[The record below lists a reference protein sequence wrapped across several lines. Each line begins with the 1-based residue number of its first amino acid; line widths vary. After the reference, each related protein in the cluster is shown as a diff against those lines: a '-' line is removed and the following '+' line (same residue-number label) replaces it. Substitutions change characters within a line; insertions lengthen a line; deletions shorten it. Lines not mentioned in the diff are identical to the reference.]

1 MNWFR
6 VADFPGDADLGEL
19 HRYFDRQGLVHR
31 ITESGSR
38 QELWIANSSLVD
50 DARAFVEAWQQG
62 KLQLPDERLEDRPE
76 EPQAPISDAGQA
88 GGIAAVVQAYPLT
101 LIIIA
106 LGVAGYVILS
116 VFAQTA
122 WVSALTFQKFQPT
135 IAGLMFEPVTQALQR
150 GELWR
155 LLTPAFLHFNLLH
168 IVFNGLWIWEFGK
181 RLEVYFSRRI
191 YLTLFIAVAIGANI
205 VQYLAASDALF
216 GGLSGVVYGYLGVL
230 FVAQRIA
237 PSPVLAVPPGIF
249 IFMLLWLALG
259 VFGVIDFFLPGSS
272 AVGNGAHLGGLLFG
286 LIFGYIF
293 LHRKSSPF

>member
-6 VADFPGDADLGEL
+6 VADFSGDVDLSEL

-31 ITESGSR
+31 ITESGGR
-38 QELWIANSSLVD
+38 QELWIANASLVD
-50 DARAFVEAWQQG
+50 NAKTFVEAWQQG
-62 KLQLPDERLEDRPE
+62 KLQLPDDLEDRPDE
-76 EPQAPISDAGQA
+76 SWTPAPKAEPAAGL
-88 GGIAAVVQAYPLT
+88 AAVVQTYPLT
-101 LIIIA
+101 LIIIG
-106 LGVAGYVILS
+106 LGVVGYLILS

-122 WVSALTFQKFQPT
+122 WVSALTFQQFRPT

-168 IVFNGLWIWEFGK
+168 IVFNGLWIWEFGR
-181 RLEVYFSRRI
+181 RLESYFSWRI
-191 YLTLFIAVAIGANI
+191 YLTLFITVAIGANI

-230 FVAQRIA
+230 FVARRIA
-237 PSPVLAVPPGIF
+237 PSPLLAVPSGIF
-249 IFMLLWLALG
+249 IFMLAWLALG
-259 VFGVIDFFLPGSS
+259 VFGVIDLFLPGSS

-293 LHRKSSPF
+293 LRGKKKPY